1 VIEKIVIKLN
11 SYKKRYKKKFDSIS
25 NVSSEITHDLFDN
38 SKKRIESEKIKI
50 QLKKR
55 YFDLGLYV
63 AKQYIKHG
71 YSDFTIDKKFIA
83 LNDSIKNK
91 ILEYQQTKDSADI

>member
-1 VIEKIVIKLN
+1 MIEKIVIKLN
-11 SYKKRYKKKFDSIS
+11 SYKKRYKKKIDYLSNIS
-25 NVSSEITHDLFDN
+25 YEITHDIFDN

-50 QLKKR
+50 QLKK

-63 AKQYIKHG
+63 AKQNMKYG
-71 YSDFTIDKKFIA
+71 YSDFTFDKNFKS

-91 ILEYQQTKDSADI
+91 ILEYQKTKDSVDI

>member
-1 VIEKIVIKLN
+1 MIEKIVIKLN
-11 SYKKRYKKKFDSIS
+11 SYKKRYKKKFDTLS

-50 QLKKR
+50 QLKKK

-63 AKQYIKHG
+63 AKQYIKYG
-71 YSDFTIDKKFIA
+71 YSDFTIDKKFID

-91 ILEYQQTKDSADI
+91 ILEYKQTKDSADI